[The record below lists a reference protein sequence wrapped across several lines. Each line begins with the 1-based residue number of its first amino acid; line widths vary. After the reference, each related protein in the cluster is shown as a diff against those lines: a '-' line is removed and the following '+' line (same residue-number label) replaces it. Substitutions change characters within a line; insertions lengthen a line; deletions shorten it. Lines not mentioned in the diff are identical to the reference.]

1 MQLTDRVKH
10 CNGCEACVVGCKYSC
25 VKMKESAGR
34 KLPEINEDG
43 CSKCNACILYCPLYN
58 PVELPE
64 FAEFFDSPEDVRKRE
79 MAPIY
84 RSVMRNIKEGK
95 YTEFVGTLCQIAALK
110 SLRGDKLAHNLAL
123 FPIFCDEEQ
132 RKSNAACMA
141 CPFYK

>member
-1 MQLTDRVKH
+1 MQLKDRIKN

-25 VKMKESAGR
+25 VKMTEEEGR
-34 KLPEINEDG
+34 KLPEINEG
-43 CSKCNACILYCPLYN
+43 ACSKCNSCILYCPLYN

-64 FAEFFDSPEDVRKRE
+64 FDEFFESKEDVRKRE

-84 RSVMRNIKEGK
+84 RATMRSIKEGK
-95 YTEFVGTLCQIAALK
+95 HTEFVGTLCQIAALK

-123 FPIFCDEEQ
+123 FPIYCGEEQ
-132 RKSNAACMA
+132 RNSNEACKE